1 MKRGLMN
8 NAQKALDYAHRNRER
23 FLNDLV
29 KALKIPSISTDAEY
43 NNEVRR
49 AADWMAEH
57 LRALGIENVQVM
69 PTDGGH
75 PVVYG
80 DYMKKPGAK
89 TVLIY
94 GHYDV
99 QPADPLELWESGPF
113 EPRVAG
119 DLLFAR
125 GSSDMKGQ
133 VLATFHALESIMK
146 SDELPVNV
154 KFLLEGEEEIGSKNL
169 AAFLTKHADMFKADV
184 SLNPDAGM
192 MGVDMPTI
200 TYGLRGLAYFELH
213 VYGPKAD
220 LHSGLYGGA
229 VHNPAQAL
237 TELIAKMHDDKGR
250 ITLPGFYDSVRP
262 ISEQERADFARLP
275 NDDAHYLTETGVPAL
290 WGEEGYLSAERT
302 GARPTLE
309 VNGLLSGWTGPGS
322 KTVLP
327 AKAMAKISCRLVPDQ
342 HDSDVEKQLVRFME
356 QNAPKTVRWEVK
368 KLTGS
373 PWAIADLNNP
383 GVKAMNDAM
392 EAAWGVRPFYR
403 REGGSIGAVAML
415 QQICGVE
422 SVLVGMG
429 LPSDNVHSPN
439 EHMHLPTWYKGIDA
453 FIHFFYNLA

>member
-1 MKRGLMN
+1 MSNL
-8 NAQKALDYAHRNRER
+8 QKALEYAHQNRER
-23 FLNDLV
+23 FLSELIEI
-29 KALKIPSISTDAEY
+29 LKIPSISTDAEY
-43 NNEVRR
+43 NDEVLR
-49 AADWMAEH
+49 AAEWMANH
-57 LRALGIENVQVM
+57 LRGLGIENVEVM

-80 DYMKKPGAK
+80 DTIKKPGAP
-89 TVLIY
+89 TVLVY

-99 QPADPLELWESGPF
+99 QPADPLELWETGPF
-113 EPRVAG
+113 EPEVRG
-119 DLLFAR
+119 DLLYGR

-133 VLATFHALESIMK
+133 VLASFDAIESVMN
-146 SDELPVNV
+146 SGEMPVNL

-169 AAFLTKHADMFKADV
+169 EPFLRKHAEKFKADV

-192 MGVDMPTI
+192 MGIDMPTI
-200 TYGLRGLAYFELH
+200 TYGLRGLAYLEVH
-213 VYGPKAD
+213 VFGPKAD

-237 TELIAKMHDDKGR
+237 AELIAKMHDERGR

-262 ISEQERADFARLP
+262 ITEQERADFARLP
-275 NDDAHYLTETGVPAL
+275 NDDAHYLAETGVPAL
-290 WGEEGYLSAERT
+290 WGEEGYISAERT

-309 VNGLLSGWTGPGS
+309 VNGLLSGWTSPGS

-342 HDSDVEKQLVRFME
+342 TAAEVEDQMVRFME
-356 QNAPKTVRWEVK
+356 ENAPKTVNWEVK
-368 KLTGS
+368 RLTSS
-373 PWAIADLNNP
+373 PFAIADLNNP
-383 GVKAMNDAM
+383 GVKAMHAAM
-392 EAAWGVRPFYR
+392 EGVWGTRPFYR

-439 EHMHLPTWYKGIDA
+439 EHLHLPTWQKGIDA
-453 FIHFFYNLA
+453 FIHFFYNLET

>member
-1 MKRGLMN
+1 MTQPQL
-8 NAQKALDYAHRNRER
+8 AIEYAKQNRER
-23 FLNDLV
+23 FLNDLNE
-29 KALKIPSISTDAEY
+29 LLRIPSISTDPEY
-43 NNEVRR
+43 NKGTLR
-49 AADWMAEH
+49 AAEWLANH
-57 LRALGIENVQVM
+57 LKKLGMENVEVM
-69 PTDGGH
+69 PTENNGH
-75 PVVYG
+75 PVVYA
-80 DYMKKPGAK
+80 DYIKRPNAP

-99 QPADPLELWESGPF
+99 QPPDPVELWESDPF
-113 EPRVAG
+113 DPQVHG
-119 DLLFAR
+119 DLLRAR

-133 VLATFHALESIMK
+133 VLATLHAVESVMK
-146 SDELPVNV
+146 AGELPVNL

-169 AAFLTKHADMFKADV
+169 DTFLKKHADKFKADV

-200 TYGLRGLAYFELH
+200 TYGLRGLAYMEVH
-213 VYGPKAD
+213 VWGPKAD
-220 LHSGLYGGA
+220 LHSGLFGGV
-229 VHNPAQAL
+229 VHNPAQVLA
-237 TELIAKMHDDKGR
+237 ELIAKMHDEKGR

-275 NDDAHYLTETGVPAL
+275 NDDKNYLEETGVPAL
-290 WGEEGYLSAERT
+290 WGEEGYISAERA

-327 AKAMAKISCRLVPDQ
+327 AKAMAKISCRLVADQ
-342 HDSDVEKQLVRFME
+342 QPEIVFEQMRQFM
-356 QNAPKTVRWEVK
+356 QTNAPGTVHWDVK
-368 KLTGS
+368 GLHKA
-373 PWAIADLNNP
+373 PFAIADLENL
-383 GVKAMNDAM
+383 GVKAMHKAM
-392 EAAWGVRPFYR
+392 ETVWGVRPFYR

-415 QQICGVE
+415 QQTCGVE

-453 FIHFFYNLA
+453 FIHFFFNMGA

>member
-1 MKRGLMN
+1 MTNL
-8 NAQKALDYAHRNRER
+8 QKALEYAHHNRER
-23 FLNDLV
+23 FLSELIEI
-29 KALKIPSISTDAEY
+29 LKIPSISTDAEY
-43 NNEVRR
+43 NGEVLR
-49 AADWMAEH
+49 AAQWMADH
-57 LRALGIENVQVM
+57 LKRLGIENVEVM

-80 DYMKKPGAK
+80 EYLKNPGAL
-89 TVLIY
+89 TVLVY

-99 QPADPLELWESGPF
+99 QPADPLELWQTGPF
-113 EPRVAG
+113 EPQVRG
-119 DLLFAR
+119 DLLYGR

-133 VLATFHALESIMK
+133 VLASFHAVESVMK
-146 SDELPVNV
+146 SDEMPVNL
-154 KFLLEGEEEIGSKNL
+154 KFLLEGEEEIGSKHL
-169 AAFLTKHADMFKADV
+169 EPFLKKHAEKFKADV

-192 MGVDMPTI
+192 LGIDMPTI
-200 TYGLRGLAYFELH
+200 TYGLRGLAYFEVH
-213 VYGPKAD
+213 VSGPKAD

-237 TELIAKMHDDKGR
+237 AELIAKMHDDKGR
-250 ITLPGFYDSVRP
+250 ITLPGFYDNVHP
-262 ISEQERADFARLP
+262 VTEQEHADFARLP
-275 NDDAHYLTETGVPAL
+275 NDDAHYLAETGVPAL
-290 WGEEGYLSAERT
+290 WGEEGYISAERT

-342 HDSDVEKQLVRFME
+342 TDDKVETQLVRFME
-356 QNAPKTVRWEVK
+356 ENVPKTVNWEVK

-373 PWAIADLNNP
+373 PFAIADLNNP
-383 GVKAMNDAM
+383 GVKAMHDAM
-392 EAAWGVRPFYR
+392 ETVWGVRPLYR

-439 EHMHLPTWYKGIDA
+439 EHMHLPTWQKGIEA
-453 FIHFFYNLA
+453 FIHFFYNL

>member
-1 MKRGLMN
+1 
-8 NAQKALDYAHRNRER
+8 
-23 FLNDLV
+23 V
-29 KALKIPSISTDAEY
+29 
-43 NNEVRR
+43 
-49 AADWMAEH
+49 
-57 LRALGIENVQVM
+57 
-69 PTDGGH
+69 
-75 PVVYG
+75 
-80 DYMKKPGAK
+80 
-89 TVLIY
+89 
-94 GHYDV
+94 
-99 QPADPLELWESGPF
+99 DPIELWESGPF
-113 EPRVAG
+113 EPQVRG
-119 DLLFAR
+119 DMLFGR

-133 VLATFHALESIMK
+133 ALATFHAIEALMK
-146 SDELPVNV
+146 GGGELPVNV

-169 AAFLTKHADMFKADV
+169 EPFLRKHADRFKADV

-192 MGVDMPTI
+192 MGENQPTI
-200 TYGLRGLAYFELH
+200 TYGLRGLAYFEVH
-213 VYGPKAD
+213 VTGPKAD

-229 VHNPAQAL
+229 VHNPAQVL
-237 TELIAKMHDDKGR
+237 CELIAQMHDKRGK
-250 ITLPGFYDSVRP
+250 ITLPGFYESVRP
-262 ISEQERADFARLP
+262 ISKKERADFARLP
-275 NDDAHYLTETGVPAL
+275 NNDAHYLQETGVPAL
-290 WGEEGYLSAERT
+290 WGEKGFISAERT

-342 HDSDVEKQLVRFME
+342 TDAEVEKQLVRFME
-356 QNAPKTVRWEVK
+356 ENAPETVTWEVK

-373 PWAIADLNNP
+373 PFAIADLNNP

-439 EHMHLPTWYKGIDA
+439 EHLHLPTWYKGIDA
-453 FIHFFYNLA
+453 FIHFFNNLG

>member
-1 MKRGLMN
+1 MSNL
-8 NAQKALDYAHRNRER
+8 QKALEYAHQNRER
-23 FLNDLV
+23 FLSELIEI
-29 KALKIPSISTDAEY
+29 LKIPSISTDAEY
-43 NNEVRR
+43 NDEVLR
-49 AADWMAEH
+49 AAEWMANH
-57 LRALGIENVQVM
+57 LRGLGIENVEVM

-80 DYMKKPGAK
+80 DTIKKSGAP
-89 TVLIY
+89 TVLVY

-99 QPADPLELWESGPF
+99 QPADPLELWETGPF
-113 EPRVAG
+113 EPEVRG
-119 DLLFAR
+119 DLLYGR

-133 VLATFHALESIMK
+133 VLASFDAIESVMN
-146 SDELPVNV
+146 SGEMPVNL

-169 AAFLTKHADMFKADV
+169 EPFLRKHAEKFKADV

-192 MGVDMPTI
+192 MGIDMPTI
-200 TYGLRGLAYFELH
+200 TYGLRGLAYLEVH
-213 VYGPKAD
+213 VFGPKAD

-237 TELIAKMHDDKGR
+237 AELIAKMHDEKGR
-250 ITLPGFYDSVRP
+250 ITLPGFYDRVRP
-262 ISEQERADFARLP
+262 ITEQERADFARLP
-275 NDDAHYLTETGVPAL
+275 NDDAHYLAETGVPAL
-290 WGEEGYLSAERT
+290 WGEEGYISAERT

-309 VNGLLSGWTGPGS
+309 VNGLLSGWTSPGS

-342 HDSDVEKQLVRFME
+342 TAAEVEDQMVRFME
-356 QNAPKTVRWEVK
+356 ENAPKTVNWEVK
-368 KLTGS
+368 RLTSS
-373 PWAIADLNNP
+373 PFAIADLNNP
-383 GVKAMNDAM
+383 GVKAMHAAM
-392 EAAWGVRPFYR
+392 EGVWGTRPFYR

-439 EHMHLPTWYKGIDA
+439 EHLHLPTWQKGIDA
-453 FIHFFYNLA
+453 FIHFFYNLET